1 VSKDSVDSVVLCSLF
16 DVLCML
22 QTFQLRLLLQ
32 RVGLL
37 DDSTD
42 ALVTLIRY
50 TIYSPAVSFRKVVI
64 LQAVL
69 SYSVCVCACS
79 HLQMLYVVYGLRLE
93 LEEYVFAYMDKTV
106 L

>member
-1 VSKDSVDSVVLCSLF
+1 VSADLVDSVVLYRFF

-42 ALVTLIRY
+42 ALVTLIGY
-50 TIYSPAVSFRKVVI
+50 IIYLPAVSCRTVVI

-69 SYSVCVCACS
+69 SYSVCVCAYS

-93 LEEYVFAYMDKTV
+93 LEEYVFAYID
-106 L
+106 